1 MLKEKVLSYT
11 AFFEPALEGG
21 YTVYVPALPG
31 LATQG
36 ESLEQAKKMAV
47 DAIQSYIAV
56 MKEDGEEIPVE
67 SRGVIVDRI
76 EAKIL

>member
-11 AFFEPALEGG
+11 AFFEPVLEGG
-21 YTVYVPALPG
+21 YIVHVPTLPG
-31 LATQG
+31 LVTQG
-36 ESLEQAKKMAV
+36 ESLEEAKKMVV

-56 MKEDGEEIPVE
+56 MKEDGEEIPIE
-67 SRGVIVDRI
+67 SKDVIIDRV